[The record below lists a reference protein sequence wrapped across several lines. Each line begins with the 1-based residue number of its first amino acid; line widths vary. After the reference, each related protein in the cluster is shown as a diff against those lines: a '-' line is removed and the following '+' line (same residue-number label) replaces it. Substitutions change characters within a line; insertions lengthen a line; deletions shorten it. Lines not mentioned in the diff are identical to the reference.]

1 MPPASTLTVYVV
13 SRDCRSVNV
22 EPSVTTYWSV
32 STLVL
37 SIVG

>member
-1 MPPASTLTVYVV
+1 M
-13 SRDCRSVNV
+13 SRVCRSVNV

-32 STLVL
+32 STFVL